1 VHWKND
7 ELVLEPDG
15 GDQPDTEFYGLS
27 PFAYGNQYLGF
38 LWMLHTYSQQL
49 DVQLV
54 SSRDGQTWNRS
65 VHRRVF
71 LPLGFMKNGYTGH
84 AFDSDMIM
92 SVAPPA
98 MMDGRLYIYYSGHS
112 AKHNANAIETEP
124 NYQENSSQVDD
135 TYVGQIALAQLP
147 VDGFVSLDATS
158 EGKVVTRP
166 VRLQGSSMHIT
177 ASAGLVA
184 TPGKPVNPTW
194 SELFAGSKDGE
205 GEIRVEVE
213 DTEGRPIPGF
223 SSEECNPIKGPISD
237 KLVSWV
243 GKTDLRALDGQLV
256 KFKFVLRN
264 AQLFSYSVE

>member
-54 SSRDGQTWNRS
+54 SSRDGHTWNRS

-98 MMDGRLYIYYSGHS
+98 LMDGRLYIYYSGHS

-135 TYVGQIALAQLP
+135 TY
-147 VDGFVSLDATS
+147 F
-158 EGKVVTRP
+158 
-166 VRLQGSSMHIT
+166 GSV
-177 ASAGLVA
+177 ASRR
-184 TPGKPVNPTW
+184 
-194 SELFAGSKDGE
+194 
-205 GEIRVEVE
+205 IC
-213 DTEGRPIPGF
+213 F
-223 SSEECNPIKGPISD
+223 SGC
-237 KLVSWV
+237 
-243 GKTDLRALDGQLV
+243 DLRRKGRDSPSAASGVGNACHGIRGARRYSGEAGQSNMV
-256 KFKFVLRN
+256 
-264 AQLFSYSVE
+264 